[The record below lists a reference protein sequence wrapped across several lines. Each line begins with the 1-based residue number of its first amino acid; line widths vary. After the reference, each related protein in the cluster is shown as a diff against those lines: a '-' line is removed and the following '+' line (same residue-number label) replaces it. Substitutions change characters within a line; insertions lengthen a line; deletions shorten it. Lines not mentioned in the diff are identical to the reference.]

1 MADSLKEIERLK
13 LAELQR
19 KRNAQQ
25 KLQEAIDVQHTLRTK
40 EQLLSEAQKVSDRQR
55 AIELENLPFSEKI
68 KMRKD
73 QEARQAKQR
82 IISGHYEARV
92 IVANEAKLKKNNDL
106 LQKYIRQR
114 EQKMDTEAT

>member
-1 MADSLKEIERLK
+1 M
-13 LAELQR
+13 
-19 KRNAQQ
+19 
-25 KLQEAIDVQHTLRTK
+25 
-40 EQLLSEAQKVSDRQR
+40 SDRQR

-114 EQKMDTEAT
+114 EQKMDTEATLKRDEREQYKASIMTALEEQTKQKTRAKRDQQ